1 MANSPSSAIQAQ
13 NSPRSRHQQRR
24 PSAAARGVP
33 SEITP
38 PISLSGG
45 VVDQEQFLTSSSTT
59 ASSDSY
65 LPSMAVGTSSSSAED
80 GGPASQLDNSE
91 NNSGAAKKPVW
102 NKPSNETTGAAD
114 VGVVMGAISWPALGE
129 SPSEPPAARASPKS
143 SSAHSLKALSVG
155 SIPLSQELGVGSSS
169 SPKEVNTSLS
179 SPNLTSTHVVPAR
192 QKSMKR
198 GGGSSSQ
205 GSILAANDTSSQVSP
220 VQVAMVEAPS
230 PNSGKSSGY
239 VGEFSRDRDIGQRS
253 YPFRRNNNGPQPRGD
268 GSYHHSHGGRRDNP
282 HRSFGNRESHAPQ
295 QRVASRPFT
304 RGPAPSAPL
313 VTPPPPPMRPF
324 MSPMIYTEMPSPPMY
339 YLPHTYLDPFRPMV
353 PVPQMHVNMPD
364 PQLPSRILNQIDY
377 YFSNENLV
385 KDTFLR
391 RNMDNEGWVS
401 VKLIAGFK
409 KVMQLTDNI
418 QLILDAVQ
426 ASNVVEVQG
435 DKLRRKGDWNRWI
448 MTHVPSQNMPS
459 MIPNSVTLSEKAA
472 T

>member
-91 NNSGAAKKPVW
+91 NNSGAVKKPVW
-102 NKPSNETTGAAD
+102 NKPSNETTAAAD
-114 VGVVMGAISWPALGE
+114 VGVVMGAMSWPALGE
-129 SPSEPPAARASPKS
+129 SLSEPPAARASPKS

-220 VQVAMVEAPS
+220 MQVAMVEAPS
-230 PNSGKSSGY
+230 PNSGKSS
-239 VGEFSRDRDIGQRS
+239 VGEFSRDRDVGQRS

-282 HRSFGNRESHAPQ
+282 NRSFGNRESHAPQ

-324 MSPMIYTEMPSPPMY
+324 ISPMIYTEMPSPPMY